1 MSLVECYV
9 CKKTIDRDRDLHCSL
24 GTHNG
29 KLTTD
34 MQYFHFNCWRKH
46 FEDKTREKAQNI
58 VNGMQER
65 MQPIAQQLIGKLTGA
80 IEEKS
85 YEIK

>member
-1 MSLVECYV
+1 MKKECIR
-9 CKKTIDRDRDLHCSL
+9 CKKMIDCNNELHFTL
-24 GTHNG
+24 GTHQG
-29 KLTTD
+29 KETTD